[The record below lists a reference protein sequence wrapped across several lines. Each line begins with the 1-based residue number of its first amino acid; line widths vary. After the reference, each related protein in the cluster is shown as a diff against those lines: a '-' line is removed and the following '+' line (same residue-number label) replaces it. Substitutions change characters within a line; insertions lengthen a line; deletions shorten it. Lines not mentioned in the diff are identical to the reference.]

1 MIVVIAM
8 TATTSVESTS
18 LGPSDEGVLVTT
30 DSKGR
35 LRVSREQR
43 KAVLAKFEQS
53 GMSAPKFAAVAGI
66 KYSTFAGWLQR
77 RRGAKPKTAL
87 RRLRLLEAVVDPCPS
102 QERTAEP
109 VLTVHLPGQV
119 RIELTSLAQVPLT
132 AELIRALQS
141 GPAGC

>member
-1 MIVVIAM
+1 MI
-8 TATTSVESTS
+8 ATNPLEATSVECPP
-18 LGPSDEGVLVTT
+18 LESDLVTT

-35 LRVSREQR
+35 LRVSKEQR

-66 KYSTFAGWLQR
+66 KYSTFAGWVQR
-77 RRGAKPKTAL
+77 HRRAKPKSTP
-87 RRLRLLEAVVDPCPS
+87 RRLRLLEAVVEPRHS
-102 QERTAEP
+102 QEPISEP
-109 VLTVHLPGQV
+109 ALKVHLPGQV
-119 RIELTSLAQVPLT
+119 RIEVSSLDQVPLM